1 MTIFSKLIDGN
12 AINDQHK
19 CISLPSPITG
29 NLLPLEQFPCDAHK
43 NKLFGEGMA
52 LAPSG
57 YQIYSP
63 FNALVEE
70 LPLTCERIRLRAK
83 SGIRLQIQFGVGTQ
97 KLMGEG
103 FKAKVKERQVIK
115 RGQVILEFDLPKL
128 KQKLDT
134 TLCALTI
141 LNSEKLTGIVPT
153 YHHVVAMEDQMMT
166 LVV

>member
-1 MTIFSKLIDGN
+1 MTMFSKLID
-12 AINDQHK
+12 ASAVNDKHK
-19 CISLPSPITG
+19 CINLPSPITG
-29 NLLPLEQFPCDAHK
+29 NLLPLDQFPCDAHK
-43 NKLFGEGMA
+43 NRLFGEGVT

-70 LPLTCERIRLRAK
+70 LPKTCERIRLRTK

-103 FKAKVKERQVIK
+103 FKTKVKERQAIRK
-115 RGQVILEFDLPKL
+115 GQVIVEFDLPKL

-134 TLCALTI
+134 TLCAITI
-141 LNSEKLTGIVPT
+141 LNSEKITGIVAN
-153 YHHVVAMEDQMMT
+153 YHQVVAMEDPMMT